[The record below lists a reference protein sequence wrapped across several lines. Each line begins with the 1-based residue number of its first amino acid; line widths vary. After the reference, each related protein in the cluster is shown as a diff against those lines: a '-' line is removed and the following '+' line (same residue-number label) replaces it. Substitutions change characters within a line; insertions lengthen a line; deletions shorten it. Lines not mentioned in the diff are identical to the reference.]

1 MFYHRFL
8 NDRIVD
14 SPHISKKLIWAA
26 AIPAAVSLFS
36 TLYNATEQ
44 GNSNAI
50 NRVFNSKEAA
60 KNREFMAQE
69 AATQRQ
75 FNANEAQAA
84 RDYNNW
90 LLSNQTQMKVQD
102 MRSAGLNPAFLNG
115 SVLGSTPSPSV
126 AASSSL
132 PSGSAASSSAYQ
144 ISPVSVDLPGA
155 IQTYSNFILSKAQAR
170 KDNAQAKALE
180 IENKRKQRE
189 DQVYGSMYSS
199 SSAIDPR
206 TGEAIENI
214 NQWIQDNPDMLP
226 EYVKLS
232 SEGSKGTF
240 QAHRDLNQFNKEV
253 SDVRLDLLRNKL
265 SETVANLQI
274 SDPQILLAIA
284 RMPRETLANIQEI
297 TKKCIA
303 EAEYIKENKAY
314 VSSQKAYVD
323 LQKQLTESTNIMPYI
338 EKAFNGNF
346 SVKDFA
352 KVLVLSLI
360 GLGSR
365 TSISLK

>member
-1 MFYHRFL
+1 MFYQRYL

-50 NRVFNSKEAA
+50 NRGFNAQEAA
-60 KNREFMAQE
+60 KNREFIAQE
-69 AATQRQ
+69 SATQRQ
-75 FNANEAQAA
+75 FNSNEAQIA

-126 AASSSL
+126 AASTSI
-132 PSGSAASSSAYQ
+132 PSGSAASSSASQ

-155 IQTYSNFILSKAQAR
+155 IQTYSNFMLSKAQAR

-189 DQVYGSMYSS
+189 DQVYASMYSS
-199 SSAIDPR
+199 SSALDPR
-206 TGEAIENI
+206 TGEVIDNI
-214 NQWIQDNPDMLP
+214 NQWITDNPDMIP
-226 EYVKLS
+226 DYVKLS

-265 SETVANLQI
+265 METATNMQL
-274 SDPQILLAIA
+274 SDPSVIAAIA
-284 RMPRETLANIQEI
+284 QLPKETLANLQAM
-297 TKKCIA
+297 TKKA
-303 EAEYIKENKAY
+303 LEDAEYVKENKAY

-323 LQKQLTESTNIMPYI
+323 LQKKITEDSNIMPYLD
-338 EKAFNGNF
+338 KAFNGDF

-352 KVLVLSLI
+352 KVLVLSMI
-360 GLGSR
+360 GLWSR